1 MTSPDIWT
9 RIAAEWD
16 AFKGLV
22 RDHWLK
28 LTEDDIAA
36 IAGNRDRLIGR
47 IQARYGV
54 GRDEAEREV
63 RDWEMHV

>member
-1 MTSPDIWT
+1 MTSPDIWN

>member
-1 MTSPDIWT
+1 MTDPAIWT
-9 RIAAEWD
+9 RIEGQWD

-28 LTEDDIAA
+28 FTEDDIAA
-36 IAGNRDRLIGR
+36 IAGNRDRLIDR

-54 GRDEAEREV
+54 GADEAEREV

>member
-1 MTSPDIWT
+1 MTSPGIWN
-9 RIAAEWD
+9 RIEREWD

-36 IAGNRDRLIGR
+36 IAGNRDRLIDR